1 MILTAGIKEGFYL
14 GAILFLLFVGII
26 FAAIIYHFSRVVFGN
41 KPQAI
46 MVTHGQIT
54 AKLSL
59 ILLLILI
66 LIFGISIPVFLNKFI
81 MNAVEIIKG

>member
-1 MILTAGIKEGFYL
+1 MILTAGFKEGFYL
-14 GAILFLLFVGII
+14 GVILFMLFIGII
-26 FAAIIYHFSRVVFGN
+26 FAAIIYHFSRVIFGN
-41 KPQAI
+41 KPQTI

-59 ILLLILI
+59 IFLLILMI
-66 LIFGISIPVFLNKFI
+66 IFGVSIPVFFDKFI